1 MTQNPLRPLNRKA
14 FTLIELLVVI
24 AIIAVLISLLLPAVQ
39 SAREAARRAQCVN
52 NLKQIGLSLHNFEST
67 NNFFPPSAIK
77 STGNQPSMGINVDAN
92 GAALARGRSRVSMY
106 MFVFLLPY
114 MEQSPLFNA
123 YNMKLD
129 VRDPINSTV
138 IATQINTL
146 MCPSSPSADKFH
158 TYSTTDTWTRQTYT
172 NVKFAI
178 SDYAVN
184 NGIEDGLI
192 TSGYVPPGDYLS
204 MLFNTHS
211 SSIDFK
217 TPIAQVTDGL
227 SNTMMCS
234 ENAARPYYY
243 LANGRMAPTQN
254 FSEGIAGGW
263 ADYATGYTTHGFT
276 LDGSASPGPCHTSC
290 NNNNETYAF
299 HPGGSNHVFG
309 DGSVRF
315 VKTTTAMRIFA
326 QLISR
331 SNGEVLSSDSY

>member
-1 MTQNPLRPLNRKA
+1 MKSGSKLKNHKNA

-52 NLKQIGLSLHNFEST
+52 NLKQIGLSLHNFESS

-77 STGNQPSMGINVDAN
+77 STGNQPSMNINVDQS
-92 GAALARGRSRVSMY
+92 GAPLAKGRGRVSMY

-114 MEQSPLFNA
+114 MEQTALFNA

-138 IATQINTL
+138 IATNVNTFL
-146 MCPSSPSADKFH
+146 CPSSPSGDKFH
-158 TYSTTDTWTRQTYT
+158 TYSTTDSWTRQTYT
-172 NVKFAI
+172 NVKFATT
-178 SDYAVN
+178 DYAVN

-192 TSGYVPPGDYLS
+192 TSGLVPPGDYLS

-211 SSIDFK
+211 SSVDFK
-217 TPIAQVTDGL
+217 TPISQVTDGL

-243 LANGRMAPTQN
+243 LGGGKLAPVQS

-299 HPGGSNHVFG
+299 HVGGSNHVFG

-315 VKTTTAMRIFA
+315 IKTTTSMKVFA

-331 SNGEVLSSDSY
+331 ANGEVISADSY

>member
-1 MTQNPLRPLNRKA
+1 MPVSQIAARRRA

-39 SAREAARRAQCVN
+39 AAREAARRAQCVN
-52 NLKQIGLSLHNFEST
+52 NLKQIGLALHNFENS

-77 STGNQPSMGINVDAN
+77 STGNQPSMNINVDSAGN
-92 GAALARGRSRVSMY
+92 PLPKGRDRVSMY
-106 MFVFLLPY
+106 MFAFLLPY
-114 MEQSPLFNA
+114 MEQAPLYNA
-123 YNMKLD
+123 FNMKRD

-138 IATQINTL
+138 IASQINTL
-146 MCPSSPSADKFH
+146 LCPSSPSGDKNH
-158 TYSTTDTWTRQTYT
+158 VYSTTDSWTKQTYT
-172 NVKFAI
+172 NVKFAV

-192 TSGYVPPGDYLS
+192 AAGFVPSGDYLS

-211 SSIDFK
+211 TSVDFK
-217 TPIAQVTDGL
+217 TRIAEVTDGL
-227 SNTMMCS
+227 SNTFMVS
-234 ENAARPYYY
+234 ENAGRPTYY
-243 LANGRMAPTQN
+243 LANGRVAPVQN
-254 FSEGIAGGW
+254 YSEGIAGGW

-299 HPGGSNHVFG
+299 HVGGSNHVFG

-315 VKTTTAMRIFA
+315 VKTTTSIRIFA

-331 SNGEVLSSDSY
+331 ANGEVISSDSY

>member
-1 MTQNPLRPLNRKA
+1 MQVSFMTTRNRRA

-52 NLKQIGLSLHNFEST
+52 NLKQIGLSLHNFESS

-77 STGNQPSMGINVDAN
+77 STGNQPSMNINVDSN
-92 GAALARGRSRVSMY
+92 GAPLPKGRERVSMY
-106 MFVFLLPY
+106 MFAFLLPY
-114 MEQSPLFNA
+114 MEQTAIFNA

-146 MCPSSPSADKFH
+146 LCPSSPSADKFH
-158 TYSTTDTWTRQTYT
+158 TYTAKDSWTKQTYT

-184 NGIEDGLI
+184 NGIENGLI
-192 TSGYVPPGDYLS
+192 AAGFVPPGNYLS

-211 SSIDFK
+211 ASVDFK

-227 SNTMMCS
+227 SNTMMVS
-234 ENAARPYYY
+234 ENAGRPYYY
-243 LANGRMAPTQN
+243 LGGGKLAPTQS
-254 FSEGIAGGW
+254 FSAGLAGGW

-299 HPGGSNHVFG
+299 HVGGSNHVFG

-315 VKTTTAMRIFA
+315 VKNSTSITVFA

-331 SNGEVLSSDSY
+331 ANGEVISADSY